1 MAGARDS
8 PVLPGMVTPAGFRY
22 SARMTA
28 IPHIPVD
35 EIERAAKASR
45 FSGALSVAPLGPGDA
60 FELAF
65 GFADRANRIAN
76 TIETRFAMASGC
88 KIFTAVA
95 VGLLIEQG
103 KIALDAAVAAS
114 LHADGSD
121 FWSIDFRF
129 GGQVTIRH
137 LLNHTSGV
145 PDYFNEEAAEDGFG
159 EGGYED
165 LWLNRPCYGMRSIS
179 DFLPLFRDGAML
191 ATPGTRFLYSNS
203 GFILLGHVVEQVTR
217 VRFQDF
223 VTEHIFGPCGMTR
236 SGYFAMDAL
245 PDNTALGY
253 VHNAKGIDR
262 TNIFSVPAVGGPDG
276 GAFTTIGDMRRFWTA
291 LFEGRLLLRKM
302 LDVFLAPAVPVT
314 EREGSWHYGCGVW
327 LRQERGRW
335 IASVEGSDPGASM
348 QSEVRRDD
356 GLVVTV
362 LSNTDHG
369 AAFINVLN
377 KRLA

>member
-1 MAGARDS
+1 
-8 PVLPGMVTPAGFRY
+8 
-22 SARMTA
+22 MTA
-28 IPHIPVD
+28 IPHIPAD

-45 FSGALSVAPLGPGDA
+45 FSGAISVAPLGFGDP

-65 GFADRANRIAN
+65 GFADRANRIPN

-88 KIFTAVA
+88 KVFTAVA
-95 VGLLIEQG
+95 IGLLIEQG
-103 KIALDAAVAAS
+103 KIALDAT
-114 LHADGSD
+114 LADCLRTHD
-121 FWSIDFRF
+121 FGFNDHQFHF
-129 GGQVTIRH
+129 GDRVTIRQ

-145 PDYFNEEAAEDGFG
+145 PDYYNEEDAELEKE
-159 EGGYED
+159 EGGSFAD
-165 LWLNRPCYGMRSIS
+165 LWLDQPCYGMRSIS
-179 DFLPLFRDGAML
+179 DFLPLFKDGAML
-191 ATPGTRFLYSNS
+191 ETPGSRFLYSNS
-203 GFILLGHVVEQVTR
+203 GFILLGLVVEQQTGKDFR
-217 VRFQDF
+217 DF
-223 VTEHIFGPCGMTR
+223 VTERIFRPCGMTR

-253 VHNAKGIDR
+253 VHNAKGIDH

-335 IASVEGSDPGASM
+335 IASVEGSDPGASLE
-348 QSEVRRDD
+348 SEVRRDD

-377 KRLA
+377 KRLARA